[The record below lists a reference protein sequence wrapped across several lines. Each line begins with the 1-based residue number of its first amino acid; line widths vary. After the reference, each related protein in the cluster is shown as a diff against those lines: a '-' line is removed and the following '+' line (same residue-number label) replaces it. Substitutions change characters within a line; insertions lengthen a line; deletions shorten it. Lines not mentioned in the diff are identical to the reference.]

1 MIKLSKMSLR
11 EQVLVLV
18 AALVIIGGAYGTFRF
33 YPANQ
38 AIADIKKNTEMM
50 DTAIKTGVVPE
61 EPFESAEDLRL
72 DLADLE
78 DELVNARNM
87 VTGAELRLSPSDTTE
102 VRLAMS
108 EVARTSMVR
117 INANE
122 EFRVM
127 LPAPVVAVPAAKST
141 TAKGAAAEPKKR
153 LGDAAQRRLRN
164 QAREARR
171 ANQYGSA
178 ASRVVA
184 TATPEQ
190 VTELIRKLAVNG
202 SMERPM
208 QRLTMEGTFPAIMR
222 FIQGLE
228 EMDKMAT
235 IVQLQMM
242 PTPQTPPPGYN
253 QRLTATMVLA
263 L

>member
-1 MIKLSKMSLR
+1 MMKLSKMSLR
-11 EQVLVLV
+11 EQVLVLA

-33 YPANQ
+33 YPVNK

-50 DTAIKTGVVPE
+50 DNAIKTGVVPE
-61 EPFESAEDLRL
+61 EPFESAEDLKL
-72 DLADLE
+72 VLADLE
-78 DELVNARNM
+78 DELVDARNM
-87 VTGAELRLSPSDTTE
+87 VIGAELRLSPSDTTE

-108 EVARTSMVR
+108 EVARTSLVR

-127 LPAPVVAVPAAKST
+127 LPAPVVATPAAKDT
-141 TAKGAAAEPKKR
+141 AAKGATAEPKKR

-171 ANQYGSA
+171 ANQFGGGVNRA
-178 ASRVVA
+178 VA

-190 VTELIRKLAVNG
+190 VTELIRKVAVNG
-202 SMERPM
+202 PMERPM
-208 QRLTMEGTFPAIMR
+208 QRLTMEGTFAAIMR

-228 EMDKMAT
+228 DMDKMAT
-235 IVQLQMM
+235 IIQLQMM
-242 PTPQTPPPGYN
+242 PIPQTPPPGYN
-253 QRLTATMVLA
+253 QRLTAIMVLA